1 MSYFKVTLSGS
12 GIEYPFEDAS
22 APVIGFITTRVVRAS
37 NLGHAQLLAKE
48 LVLSEWQA
56 GGTYAA
62 ANRGHVPSLA
72 VEQSF
77 PIGRFAGI
85 FGRKPA
91 GYSFYQLDD

>member
-1 MSYFKVTLSGS
+1 MPYFKVILSGS
-12 GIEYPFEDAS
+12 DIKCPFEDAS
-22 APVIGFITTRVVRAS
+22 APVTGFITTRVVRAS

-62 ANRGHVPSLA
+62 ANRGNVPLLG

-77 PIGRFAGI
+77 PIRRFAGI
-85 FGRKPA
+85 FGRKPG
-91 GYSFYQLDD
+91 GYSFYQFDD